1 MEIFMKFIFL
11 FLFAVSFL
19 KRANAS
25 PTPFSFPSTLG
36 SLRAECLRIEE
47 NYPDFACLRF
57 EFYQSSAQTLDA
69 DIAELVEINEYELRT
84 SSWNQMMSMLMS
96 SMDGQIYRYQDAS
109 DIEILRRT
117 KAKNQWA
124 LLKLRDGLRDFWV
137 DPHTYWY
144 PSVDAITFIAVN
156 RETYQILVI
165 SHGERN

>member
-1 MEIFMKFIFL
+1 MKSVFL
-11 FLFAVSFL
+11 FLLAVSFS
-19 KRANAS
+19 KNAVAS

-36 SLRAECLRIEE
+36 SLSTECLRIEE

-57 EFYQSSAQTLDA
+57 EFYQSSAQTLDG
-69 DIAELVEINEYELRT
+69 DIAELVETNDYELRT

-96 SMDGQIYRYQDAS
+96 SMDGQIYRYQDPR

-117 KAKNQWA
+117 KAKNQWE
-124 LLKLRDGLRDFWV
+124 LLKLKDGLRDFWV